1 MTTRIKL
8 RRDTAANWTANN
20 PILALG
26 EAGIETDHNNIK
38 YGDGITPWND
48 LDYPAAIKAREQ
60 GGFITEIG
68 LQPSEYPFQDQ
79 WLASVAVDDDGNS
92 YYVGG
97 YEEDDG
103 TWWDRNMVVKLNPLG
118 GVEWQRRL
126 QVTEGDEGHGTSI
139 TIDPTN
145 GQLITVNEFYTNTN
159 STWVYS
165 PVIIRLDPATGDIVG
180 YPTVIED
187 ALKISE
193 SEGGGDIGEIY
204 INAVTLDNDGNTI
217 VAGSK
222 YGDQKL
228 IPVTPLLGSTGSLL
242 IVSSSTFTTAEYP
255 RESGY
260 DSAWWIKGTDLVNKT
275 YINNVN
281 TFQNISGTVNAESS
295 GSGATFN
302 FYYNNKVAQVATGNS
317 YGTNYQPGDVI
328 TIPADQ
334 INGLTSAT
342 ITVVNVYGDGGIQ
355 YRDYG
360 YDQTDW
366 TYTYQPDKSKIYLNV
381 NDNDVAFESTGT
393 WTIIHNYNSNA
404 FVWSPNSGTPWN
416 LTIGDSRYDHFDT
429 VAVDSNNNIYA
440 GGKGYTDTGID
451 GSEGYPEYYG
461 SIVKISQSG
470 EQLWAKS
477 LEIVDGG
484 EGWEVTGLTVD
495 SNDDIIAIQDSFG
508 GGLVTKINSAGE
520 KIWRKAFLD
529 DPMGMYDGSITT
541 DEDDNIYVVASMS
554 SAYSLADDLQ
564 ILKIASDGHLVW
576 QRSLG
581 TWANENTSWYDPSKT
596 LVAKNGMLYISGN
609 TDGAGNNLGAAI
621 ALPTDGDGVGIWQD
635 GNWHYQETNWETWGN
650 FTATSTVT
658 NLVISSTS
666 TSLTVTTSTS
676 FTSTSSDWT
685 VVTTPILYGF
695 GGEIVGIKSLTFD
708 DGTVQTSAS
717 QGLVRSAEK
726 KVRNGND
733 VYLRLEHAGQFI
745 VFNNSDAGQA
755 QTCDVYI
762 PHNDDI
768 AFPIGTE
775 ITFVKDER
783 TQKIRFWPAN
793 DSSEIYLVPA
803 GLDPYFGYY
812 NDDPFDGGEGW
823 AVVGNSINNSGPYG
837 DGEWETPGIAK
848 LLKIDTNRWMLT
860 TTPGL
865 DIIQD

>member
-26 EAGIETDHNNIK
+26 EAGIETDNNNIK

-68 LQPSEYPFQDQ
+68 LQPSEYPFDDQ

-281 TFQNISGTVNAESS
+281 TFQNISGTANVEST
-295 GSGATFN
+295 GTGATFN
-302 FYYNNKVAQVATGNS
+302 FYYNNKVAQVRSGNS

-342 ITVVNVYGDGGIQ
+342 ITVVNVGGDGSLY
-355 YRDYG
+355 YRDYS

-366 TYTYQPDKSKIYLNV
+366 SYTYEPDKSKVYLNV
-381 NDNDVAFESTGT
+381 TDNDVAFESTGT

-416 LTIGDSRYDHFDT
+416 LTIGDSSYDIFDT

-440 GGKGYTDTGID
+440 GGHGRTDTGID
-451 GSEGYPEYYG
+451 GNEGYPEYYG

-495 SNDDIIAIQDSFG
+495 SNDDIILVQDAFG
-508 GGLVTKINSAGE
+508 DGLVTKINNDGDPV
-520 KIWRKAFLD
+520 WRKAFASNN
-529 DPMGMYDGSITT
+529 PMNMYDGSITT
-541 DEDDNIYVVASMS
+541 DEDDNIYVVSSMNS
-554 SAYSLADDLQ
+554 EGSLGDDLQ

-581 TWANENTSWYDPSKT
+581 TWANENTSWYSPGKALT
-596 LVAKNGMLYISGN
+596 AKNGLLYIAGN
-609 TDGAGNNLGAAI
+609 TNGASNNIGAAI
-621 ALPTDGDGVGIWQD
+621 ALPTDGSGL
-635 GNWHYQETNWETWGN
+635 GNYQSNNWIYKETTWEGWDDYTLN
-650 FTATSTVT
+650 STMT
-658 NLVISSTS
+658 NLVISSTA
-666 TSLTVTTSTS
+666 TSLTIT
-676 FTSTSSDWT
+676 TSSDYTSSNSEWSSA
-685 VVTTPILYGF
+685 TTPILHGF
-695 GGEIVGIKSLTFD
+695 GGEIVGVKSLTFE
-708 DGTVQTSAS
+708 DGSVQTTAAN
-717 QGLVRSAEK
+717 GMTRSAEGR
-726 KVRNGND
+726 VQYED
-733 VYLRLEHAGQFI
+733 SLDLRLEHAGQFI
-745 VFNNSDAGQA
+745 VYNNTDDGYDQY
-755 QTCDVYI
+755 CNVYI
-762 PHNDDI
+762 PHNNDV

-775 ITFVKDER
+775 ITFVKDEN
-783 TQKIRFWPAN
+783 TALIYFYPQN
-793 DSSEIYLVPA
+793 GNNEIHIVPA
-803 GLDPYFGYY
+803 GLDPYTGYPY
-812 NDDPFDGGEGW
+812 DGVFDGGEGW
-823 AVVGNSINNSGPYG
+823 AVVGRSINTN
-837 DGEWETPGIAK
+837 DTWATPGIAK
-848 LLKIDTNRWMLT
+848 LLKIDVNRWMLSI
-860 TTPGL
+860 TPGL
-865 DIIQD
+865 NIIQN